1 MNNKAVRYLGKI
13 VPIMITID
21 ENAKKPLCTY
31 KENTFEVIMD
41 GTDDE
46 LIEKA
51 IKRYYQQFV
60 KKTVLETIGKYQP
73 LFKVKPRKITIESS
87 LTKWGTCNSNRD
99 LMFNWQLATVPLNV
113 IEYIVVHEMCHMEH
127 MNHDRSFWRLVG
139 KLIPEYKAC
148 ESWLK
153 GEI

>member
-1 MNNKAVRYLGKI
+1 MNKAVRYLGKT

-21 ENAKKPLCTY
+21 ETVKVPVLNY
-31 KENTFEVIMD
+31 KEDHFELTMEVLK
-41 GTDDE
+41 DE

-51 IKRYYQQFV
+51 VKSYYQKFV
-60 KKTVLETIGKYQP
+60 KKTINEMIAKYQP
-73 LFKVKPRKITIESS
+73 LFRVKPRKITIETS

-99 LMFNWQLATVPLNV
+99 LMFNWQLATVPLEV
-113 IEYIVVHEMCHMEH
+113 IEYIVVHEMCHMDH

-139 KLIPEYKAC
+139 KLVPDYKAR
-148 ESWLK
+148 EAWLK